1 MGRALYM
8 GDSMKLVWMA
18 VAMAVIAGGC
28 APGYGGPAPVDHVMV
43 GVDARGATAE
53 QVAAQILPA
62 SPDFALVVAARGSAW
77 FAQLAQATN
86 LELSG
91 PALADSLGLAFL
103 SRLELIGDT
112 AIMLGSGDAA
122 FTMQDALYQSGKD
135 RYLDLMLVALPENA
149 NVEGAM
155 RALLEYMATDVMA
168 DASVVLGIR
177 AADAADAQVV
187 DRMLRAA
194 FTDAAE
200 CAGMEGADRNYRV
213 FFGPSARVRCSA
225 ARPLEGPAD
234 AISAR
239 VSIGLHT

>member
-1 MGRALYM
+1 RMGRALYM

-62 SPDFALVVAARGSAW
+62 SPDFALVVAARDSAW

-91 PALADSLGLAFL
+91 PALSDSLGLPFI
-103 SRLELIGDT
+103 SRLELNGDT
-112 AIMLGSGDAA
+112 SNMLRSNDASL
-122 FTMQDALYQSGKD
+122 TMQNSLYQSCNA
-135 RYLDLMLVALPENA
+135 RYLYPMHVALPENA

-155 RALLEYMATDVMA
+155 RALLE
-168 DASVVLGIR
+168 
-177 AADAADAQVV
+177 
-187 DRMLRAA
+187 
-194 FTDAAE
+194 
-200 CAGMEGADRNYRV
+200 
-213 FFGPSARVRCSA
+213 
-225 ARPLEGPAD
+225 
-234 AISAR
+234 
-239 VSIGLHT
+239 